1 MVIYKVYSNVLQ
13 EISILEDRLRLLKD
27 RIKVGETKYG
37 NNAVKYLAD
46 KGSRIGKY
54 QQTAFE
60 EKESLEEELKKLYN
74 CQNSMNNALQKLKGI
89 SQQLYREIQVNGLNV
104 TKAVEKVANDNDMQV
119 NAIWQNYYKKIKP
132 YLTANDSE

>member
-13 EISILEDRLRLLKD
+13 EISILEDRLRLIKD
-27 RIKVGETKYG
+27 RITVGETKYG

-46 KGSRIGKY
+46 KGRRIGKY
-54 QQTAFE
+54 QQTAYE

-74 CQNSMNNALQKLKGI
+74 CQNNMNKALQKLTGI

-132 YLTANDSE
+132 YLIVNDSE